1 MFQNF
6 DIFPYIIVFIVT
18 VILYVYFTQPS
29 NSPSKEN
36 NENDQKIEGYDF
48 NPQNEIILYHASW
61 CSACHEMMSE
71 WDKFAK
77 LKIPNLKITKIR
89 CDGGNETT
97 CFQRNIKGYPSII
110 LYKANGEQVEFE
122 EQRTAQNIL
131 NFVQNHLKQ

>member
-48 NPQNEIILYHASW
+48 NPQNEIILYHVR
-61 CSACHEMMSE
+61 MGQ
-71 WDKFAK
+71 
-77 LKIPNLKITKIR
+77 IRQTQNTK
-89 CDGGNETT
+89 
-97 CFQRNIKGYPSII
+97 P
-110 LYKANGEQVEFE
+110 
-122 EQRTAQNIL
+122 
-131 NFVQNHLKQ
+131 